1 MPPLTPPNPGSDPAG
16 GDEFREERARMVEYQ
31 IAARGVRDTRVLAAM
46 REVPRHLFIP
56 DAQRSAAY
64 QDRPLPIGS
73 GQTISQPYI
82 VALMTELL
90 EPSPGDTVLEIGAG
104 SGYQAAILGKLVSRV
119 ITIERLPE
127 IAAAAR
133 ERLQRLEIT
142 NVEVEVGDGTMGYPL
157 KAPYQ
162 GILVTAA
169 TPEIPAPLLDQLA
182 DGGRLVAPA
191 GGRDV
196 QELVRVRK
204 QGGQLVRENHGA
216 VCFVPLI
223 GEFGWKGRW

>member
-1 MPPLTPPNPGSDPAG
+1 
-16 GDEFREERARMVEYQ
+16 MVEHQ
-31 IAARGVRDTRVLAAM
+31 IASRGVRDPRVLSAM
-46 REVPRHLFIP
+46 REIPRHLFVPESI
-56 DAQRSAAY
+56 RSAAY

-82 VALMTELL
+82 VALMTALL

-104 SGYQAAILGKLVSRV
+104 SGYQAAILGMLVARV

-127 IAAAAR
+127 IAASAR
-133 ERLQRLEIT
+133 DRLQQLGIT
-142 NVEVEVGDGTMGYPL
+142 NVEVEVGDGTMGFPAR
-157 KAPYQ
+157 APYQ
-162 GILVTAA
+162 GILITAA
-169 TPEIPAPLLDQLA
+169 TPEVPAPLLDQLA

-204 QGGQLVRENHGA
+204 KGGQVVREYHGA

-223 GEFGWKGRW
+223 GEFGWRGRWHG

>member
-1 MPPLTPPNPGSDPAG
+1 MESN
-16 GDEFREERARMVEYQ
+16 EYREERARMVDRQ
-31 IAARGVRDTRVLAAM
+31 IASRGVRDPRVLAAM
-46 REVPRHLFIP
+46 REIPRHLFVPGTI
-56 DAQRSAAY
+56 RSAAY

-104 SGYQAAILGKLVSRV
+104 SGYQAAILGRLVARV
-119 ITIERLPE
+119 ITLERLPE

-133 ERLQRLEIT
+133 ERLQQMGIS
-142 NVEVEVGDGTMGYPL
+142 NVEVEVGDGTMGFPSR
-157 KAPYQ
+157 APYQ
-162 GILVTAA
+162 GILITAA
-169 TPEIPAPLLDQLA
+169 TPEVPAPLLAQLA
-182 DGGRLVAPA
+182 DGGRLVAPV

-196 QELVRVRK
+196 QELIRVRK
-204 QGGQLVRENHGA
+204 KGGQVVQEHHGG

-223 GEFGWKGRW
+223 GEFGWRGR

>member
-1 MPPLTPPNPGSDPAG
+1 MDT
-16 GDEFREERARMVEYQ
+16 DEFREERARMVEHQ
-31 IAARGVRDTRVLAAM
+31 IAARGVRDPRVLAAM
-46 REVPRHLFIP
+46 REVPRHLFVPETI
-56 DAQRSAAY
+56 QSAAY

-82 VALMTELL
+82 VALMTALL

-104 SGYQAAILGKLVSRV
+104 SGYQAAILGTLVTRV

-133 ERLQRLEIT
+133 ERLQQLGIS
-142 NVEVEVGDGTMGYPL
+142 NVEVEVGDGTMGFPSR
-157 KAPYQ
+157 APYQ
-162 GILVTAA
+162 GILITAA
-169 TPEIPAPLLDQLA
+169 TPEVPAPLLAQLA
-182 DGGRLVAPA
+182 DGGRLVAPVGA
-191 GGRDV
+191 RDV
-196 QELVRVRK
+196 QELIRVRK
-204 QGGQLVRENHGA
+204 QGDQVVREYHGG

>member
-1 MPPLTPPNPGSDPAG
+1 
-16 GDEFREERARMVEYQ
+16 MVEYQ
-31 IAARGVRDTRVLAAM
+31 IAARGVRDPRVLAAM

-104 SGYQAAILGKLVSRV
+104 SGYQAAILGKLVSQV

-196 QELVRVRK
+196 QELVRFRK
-204 QGGQLVRENHGA
+204 QGGQLVREYHGA

>member
-1 MPPLTPPNPGSDPAG
+1 MER
-16 GDEFREERARMVEYQ
+16 DEYQEERARMVENQ
-31 IAARGVRDTRVLAAM
+31 IAARGVRDPRVLAAI
-46 REVPRHLFIP
+46 REVPRHLFVPGTI
-56 DAQRSAAY
+56 RSAAY

-104 SGYQAAILGKLVSRV
+104 SGYQAAILGRLVARV
-119 ITIERLPE
+119 ITIDRLPE
-127 IAAAAR
+127 IAATAR
-133 ERLQRLEIT
+133 EHLQQLGIT
-142 NVEVEVGDGTMGYPL
+142 NVEVEVGDGTLGFPAQ
-157 KAPYQ
+157 APYQ

-169 TPEIPAPLLDQLA
+169 TPEIPAPLLAQLA
-182 DGGRLVAPA
+182 DGGRLVAPV

-196 QELVRVRK
+196 QELIRVRK
-204 QGGQLVRENHGA
+204 KGDQVVREYHGS

-223 GEFGWKGRW
+223 GEFGWKGR

>member
-1 MPPLTPPNPGSDPAG
+1 
-16 GDEFREERARMVEYQ
+16 MVEYQ
-31 IAARGVRDTRVLAAM
+31 IAARGVRDPRVLSAM
-46 REVPRHLFIP
+46 REVPRHLFVP

-64 QDRPLPIGS
+64 DDRPLPIGS

-90 EPSPGDTVLEIGAG
+90 EPMSGDTVLEIGAG
-104 SGYQAAILGKLVSRV
+104 SGYQAAILAKLVSRV
-119 ITIERLPE
+119 VTIERLPE
-127 IAAAAR
+127 IATSAR
-133 ERLQRLEIT
+133 ERLHRLGIT
-142 NVEVEVGDGTMGYPL
+142 SVAVEVGDGTMGFPPE
-157 KAPYQ
+157 APYQ

-182 DGGRLVAPA
+182 EGGRLVAPA

-196 QELVRVRK
+196 QELIRVRK
-204 QGGQLVRENHGA
+204 QGGELIREYHGA

>member
-1 MPPLTPPNPGSDPAG
+1 
-16 GDEFREERARMVEYQ
+16 MVEHQ
-31 IAARGVRDTRVLAAM
+31 IASRGVRDPRVLAAM
-46 REVPRHLFIP
+46 REIPRHLFVPESI
-56 DAQRSAAY
+56 RSAAY

-82 VALMTELL
+82 VALMTALL

-104 SGYQAAILGKLVSRV
+104 SGYQAAILGMLVARV

-127 IAAAAR
+127 IATSAR
-133 ERLQRLEIT
+133 ERLRYLGIT
-142 NVEVEVGDGTMGYPL
+142 NVEVEVGDGTKGFPAR
-157 KAPYQ
+157 APYQ
-162 GILVTAA
+162 GILITAA
-169 TPEIPAPLLDQLA
+169 TPEVPAPLLDQLA

-204 QGGQLVRENHGA
+204 KGGQVVREYHGA

-223 GEFGWKGRW
+223 GEFGWRGRWPG

>member
-1 MPPLTPPNPGSDPAG
+1 MESD
-16 GDEFREERARMVEYQ
+16 EYREERARMVEHQ
-31 IAARGVRDTRVLAAM
+31 IAARGVRDPRVLSAM
-46 REVPRHLFIP
+46 REVPRHLFVP
-56 DAQRSAAY
+56 ETLRSAAY

-73 GQTISQPYI
+73 DQTISQPYI
-82 VALMTELL
+82 VALMTALL

-104 SGYQAAILGKLVSRV
+104 SGYQAAILGMLVAQV

-127 IAAAAR
+127 IAASAR
-133 ERLQRLEIT
+133 ERLRYLGIT
-142 NVEVEVGDGTMGYPL
+142 NVEVEVGDGTKGFPAR
-157 KAPYQ
+157 APYQ
-162 GILVTAA
+162 GILITAA
-169 TPEIPAPLLDQLA
+169 TPEVPAPLLDQLA

-204 QGGQLVRENHGA
+204 KGGQVVREYHGA

-223 GEFGWKGRW
+223 GEFGWRGRWPG